1 VPLYEFECNK
11 CDSGYTELAQY
22 DESGEY
28 ESVICPECGS
38 SDKTKLLSACKHSF
52 TNPEGTD
59 KMNTHDYR
67 AHHAIEKPGGASD
80 QRKNAEEN
88 SHMGSDPYPKID
100 DVNSGKHFGPV
111 K

>member
-1 VPLYEFECNK
+1 
-11 CDSGYTELAQY
+11 
-22 DESGEY
+22 
-28 ESVICPECGS
+28 
-38 SDKTKLLSACKHSF
+38 
-52 TNPEGTD
+52 
-59 KMNTHDYR
+59 MNTHDYR

-100 DVNSGKHFGPV
+100 DVSGGKHFGPV